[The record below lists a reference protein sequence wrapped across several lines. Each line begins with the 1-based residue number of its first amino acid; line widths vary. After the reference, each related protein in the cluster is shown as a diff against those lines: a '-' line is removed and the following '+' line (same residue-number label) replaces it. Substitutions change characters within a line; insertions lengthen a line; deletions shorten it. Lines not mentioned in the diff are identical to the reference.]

1 MERFCQ
7 RDLLKW
13 TNMEAFFI
21 LGGRVVSLTQE
32 APELKGRMGRTRK
45 DEREN
50 VETGGERWGGV
61 LGSFLSFNPL
71 YLLPSLLMYKL

>member
-1 MERFCQ
+1 MR
-7 RDLLKW
+7 R
-13 TNMEAFFI
+13 
-21 LGGRVVSLTQE
+21 
-32 APELKGRMGRTRK
+32 GRMGRTRK